1 MASGDQ
7 DATER
12 KLRDYCCCN
21 NREDFVGIRCERS
34 ETGLDVPKIH
44 FPCGFFGKE
53 WFDLSDDALR
63 ESVFDLFAAL
73 SDPDLQNEAKT
84 RSEITTFAETPR
96 ETDFP
101 IVAYLNVIRNF
112 LDCGYIVE
120 KEILYKRGAHGKVNW
135 SRTIK
140 TTRPLFDEKTDTP
153 VYLDLVARKI
163 NHSEDSL
170 ITLVHRFCVHDALTR
185 LGFLFGVE
193 PTEEPS
199 LEFDYDLFRNAIHAK
214 LANTFIDHDLHLLS
228 DLARI
233 VEYLA
238 EHRTDDG
245 AMPNDFYFG
254 VDKFA
259 PLWEAMVDRIF
270 GTEDASRYNPRIRF
284 SKAGGSEENLED
296 SEEEETID
304 DHGQH
309 RSTLRPDTIMRC
321 DDAVFVLDAKYYK
334 YGLTGNLKHLPGA
347 DSVPKQM
354 VYAEYV
360 EKNKGVAA
368 KHIYNA
374 FVLPYCKAAKRAL
387 PGKDVSTGAIPARR
401 IGYIYGNWKELDQN
415 EDSYRPYQKIVCI
428 LLDMKSVMRNY
439 ARNEK
444 AQKELAQM
452 IREGA
457 K

>member
-1 MASGDQ
+1 MVS
-7 DATER
+7 
-12 KLRDYCCCN
+12 
-21 NREDFVGIRCERS
+21 
-34 ETGLDVPKIH
+34 
-44 FPCGFFGKE
+44 
-53 WFDLSDDALR
+53 
-63 ESVFDLFAAL
+63 
-73 SDPDLQNEAKT
+73 
-84 RSEITTFAETPR
+84 
-96 ETDFP
+96 
-101 IVAYLNVIRNF
+101 YLNVIRNF

-120 KEILYKRGAHGKVNW
+120 KEVLYKRGAHGKVNW

-170 ITLVHRFCVHDALTR
+170 ITLVHRFCVHDALNR

-214 LANTFIDHDLHLLS
+214 LANTFIDRDLHLLS

-360 EKNKGVAA
+360 EQHPDKFGKES
-368 KHIYNA
+368 IYNA
-374 FVLPYCKAAKRAL
+374 FVLPYCHAAEKNL

-401 IGYIYGNWKELDQN
+401 VGHIYGDWKAL
-415 EDSYRPYQKIVCI
+415 SRPYHKIVCI
-428 LLDMKSVMRNY
+428 LLDMKSVMQHY
-439 ARNEK
+439 AKNPD